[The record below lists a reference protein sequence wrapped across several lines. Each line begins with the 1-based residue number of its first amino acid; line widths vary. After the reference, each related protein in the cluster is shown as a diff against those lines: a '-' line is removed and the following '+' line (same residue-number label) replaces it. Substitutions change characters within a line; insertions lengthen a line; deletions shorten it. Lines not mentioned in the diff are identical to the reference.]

1 MKAVLW
7 LVKLYWL
14 WIIVGVLIL
23 IPSFLPP
30 GISLTGI
37 VIGAAMLLWGLVAR
51 KAMTSDSLKN
61 RIDRN
66 L

>member
-1 MKAVLW
+1 MKAILW

-14 WIIVGVLIL
+14 WIILGVFVL

-30 GISLTGI
+30 GISIMGI
-37 VIGAAMLLWGLVAR
+37 VIGTAMLLWGLVAR
-51 KAMTSDSLKN
+51 KAMASDSLKN